1 MYINIIVSLSHHSF
15 NNVLINRYEF
25 YSAVQR
31 SFVRILDDEAFRSLR
46 EKWSNHPRCNML
58 DIESFLIQPIQR
70 LPRYSLLI
78 RDILKSTPR
87 KHRDFK
93 ILARAQGEMEMLL
106 SYIDE
111 SAKS

>member
-1 MYINIIVSLSHHSF
+1 
-15 NNVLINRYEF
+15 
-25 YSAVQR
+25 
-31 SFVRILDDEAFRSLR
+31 
-46 EKWSNHPRCNML
+46 ML

-87 KHRDFK
+87 NHKDFK